1 MNYMSDELGQKT
13 KTDVLDLI
21 ISFIMEHEKRMDD
34 IVERMEKLSE
44 KAYRSNK
51 RITTKTSRSPY
62 SEADVF
68 TLTIKNPDDYDKIK
82 AVKIE
87 WETGEAVYT
96 PELSEIDSILDKI
109 DFTFRDK

>member
-1 MNYMSDELGQKT
+1 MSDEPSQKT

-21 ISFIMEHEKRMDD
+21 ISYIREHEKRMDE
-34 IVERMEKLSE
+34 IVERMERLSE
-44 KAYRSNK
+44 RAHRGRN
-51 RITTKTSRSPY
+51 RIATETVKTPHSKT
-62 SEADVF
+62 DVF
-68 TLTIKNPDDYDKIK
+68 TLTISNPDDYDKIK

>member
-1 MNYMSDELGQKT
+1 MSDEPSQKT

-21 ISFIMEHEKRMDD
+21 ISFIREHEKRMDE
-34 IVERMEKLSE
+34 IVERMERLSE
-44 KAYRSNK
+44 REYRSRN
-51 RITTKTSRSPY
+51 RIATETVKTPHSK
-62 SEADVF
+62 ADVF
-68 TLTIKNPDDYDKIK
+68 TLTIRNPDDYDKIK

>member
-1 MNYMSDELGQKT
+1 MSDEPNQKT

-21 ISFIMEHEKRMDD
+21 ISFIREHEKRMDE
-34 IVERMEKLSE
+34 IVERMERLSE
-44 KAYRSNK
+44 REYRSRN
-51 RITTKTSRSPY
+51 RIATETFKTPHRK
-62 SEADVF
+62 ADVF
-68 TLTIKNPDDYDKIK
+68 TLTISNPDDYDKIK

-96 PELSEIDSILDKI
+96 PELSEIDDILDKI

>member
-1 MNYMSDELGQKT
+1 MSDEPSMKT

-21 ISFIMEHEKRMDD
+21 IRFIREHEKRMDE
-34 IVERMEKLSE
+34 IVERMERLSE
-44 KAYRSNK
+44 REYRSRN
-51 RITTKTSRSPY
+51 RIATETFKIPHRK
-62 SEADVF
+62 ADVF
-68 TLTIKNPDDYDKIK
+68 TMTISNPDDYDKIK

-96 PELSEIDSILDKI
+96 PELSEIDDILDKI

>member
-1 MNYMSDELGQKT
+1 MSDEPSQKT

-21 ISFIMEHEKRMDD
+21 ISFIREHEKRMDD
-34 IVERMEKLSE
+34 IVERMERLSE
-44 KAYRSNK
+44 RAHRSRN
-51 RITTKTSRSPY
+51 RIATKTVKTPY
-62 SEADVF
+62 SKTDVF
-68 TLTIKNPDDYDKIK
+68 TLTISNPDDYDKIK

>member
-1 MNYMSDELGQKT
+1 MSDEPSQTT

-21 ISFIMEHEKRMDD
+21 ISFIREHEKRMDE
-34 IVERMEKLSE
+34 IVERMERLSE
-44 KAYRSNK
+44 RAHRGRN
-51 RITTKTSRSPY
+51 RIATETVKTPHSK
-62 SEADVF
+62 ADVF
-68 TLTIKNPDDYDKIK
+68 TLTISNPDDYDKIK

>member
-1 MNYMSDELGQKT
+1 MSDEPSQKT
-13 KTDVLDLI
+13 KTDVLDLV
-21 ISFIMEHEKRMDD
+21 ISFIREHEKRMDD
-34 IVERMEKLSE
+34 IVERMERLSE
-44 KAYRSNK
+44 RAYRSRN
-51 RITTKTSRSPY
+51 RIATETVKTLY
-62 SEADVF
+62 SKTDVF
-68 TLTIKNPDDYDKIK
+68 MLTISNPDDYDKIK